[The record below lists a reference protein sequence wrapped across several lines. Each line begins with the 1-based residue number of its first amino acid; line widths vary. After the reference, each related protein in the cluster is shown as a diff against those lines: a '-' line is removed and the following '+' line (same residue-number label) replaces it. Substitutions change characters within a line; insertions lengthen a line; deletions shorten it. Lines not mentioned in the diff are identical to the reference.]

1 MLFFDRPR
9 PTFSELASYRR
20 AADRGA
26 AMFGYEARSP
36 GAPWGSAGARGCA
49 DSGEC
54 GGLMRPLRWLAWWP
68 GLASAESDEAGSSVE
83 RKVRCEPAVAGR
95 LSGSGHGHR
104 RKATAGAGHA
114 PGQLG
119 QSSSAAMSR
128 SCSSRGWSCGSC
140 WIEGSRFPRRRR
152 WGRSALCTCAGIA
165 SSAPPLSRR
174 VRTPH
179 GIWIYLNGHEWAKR
193 PPREP
198 RHLLRGVDNW
208 FRSVED
214 ADKR

>member
-1 MLFFDRPR
+1 MR
-9 PTFSELASYRR
+9 LAP
-20 AADRGA
+20 AQ
-26 AMFGYEARSP
+26 

-193 PPREP
+193 PRENRDICFEALTIGFARLRTPTRDEHRSHAPNPRGD
-198 RHLLRGVDNW
+198 RNLLPCSCGRVT
-208 FRSVED
+208 RP
-214 ADKR
+214 